1 MYKRIKRLRLESSIW
16 FFLSIFLG
24 YESIHLNLG
33 TFRSPGPGFTPL
45 MLALFLFLLS
55 LVLFIQDNFFRKES
69 CVPGSAFT
77 ISAFYII
84 LLILGYVFAF
94 KKLGYLSSTFLL
106 MTFIFKLMGIER
118 WKWALGGGILVTFV
132 SYLFFG
138 VLLQLNLPS
147 GIF

>member
-1 MYKRIKRLRLESSIW
+1 MIKKLRLESCIW

-24 YESIHLNLG
+24 NESIHLNLG
-33 TFRSPGPGFTPL
+33 TFRSPGPGFVPF

-55 LVLFIQDNFFRKES
+55 LILFIQDNLFQKERS
-69 CVPGSAFT
+69 VPGSGFKMN
-77 ISAFYII
+77 AFYII
-84 LLILGYVFAF
+84 CFIFGYVFLF
-94 KKLGYLSSTFLL
+94 KKLGYLFSTLLL
-106 MTFIFKLMGIER
+106 MTFIFRFMGMKR
-118 WKWALGGGILVTFV
+118 WMWALGSGILVTFV